1 MPYVAFLP
9 DIGGYLN
16 EDEGEFF
23 VTSNPELAETF
34 ETPEDCR
41 NFLFNYDWHENDAS
55 GVVVPQRPKYYNCG
69 KLPNIDGALVAIR
82 YFLPLGMYANCEGG
96 KIVIS
101 YHEANDEHFRI
112 LTNVGNLITTYLE
125 NI

>member
-9 DIGGYLN
+9 YPGVYLQRN
-16 EDEGEFF
+16 FDT
-23 VTSNPELAETF
+23 TSNPELAETF
-34 ETPEDCR
+34 ETAESCQD
-41 NFLFNYDWHENDAS
+41 FLLAYDYHMGDNS
-55 GVVVPQRPKYYNCG
+55 GVAVPQRPKYYNCG

-96 KIVIS
+96 NIVIT
-101 YHEANDEHFRI
+101 YHEANDTHFKI
-112 LTNVGNLITTYLE
+112 LVSVGNLITAYLE